1 MPLGKI
7 LKLLAGAFNYPPPES
22 ANASELPPTE
32 ETPLPTTAENP
43 QTPPPPPPIVTEDSQ
58 LAIAALNTETPSLT
72 PLPKPSPTI
81 LEKKIMI
88 NMSMLQDE
96 LQNFVSGTSDIQG
109 AALVSPDGL
118 ALASVLP
125 GGMDEE
131 RTAAMSASMLSL
143 GERICRELA
152 RGTVD
157 RIVVEGEKGYG
168 VLVGCG
174 ADAVLLVLANA
185 TVKQGLLFLE
195 IKRTVAKIS
204 PLLA

>member
-7 LKLLAGAFNYPPPES
+7 LKLLTEAFNHTPPES

-32 ETPLPTTAENP
+32 EIPLPTTAENP
-43 QTPPPPPPIVTEDSQ
+43 QTPLPPPIVTEDFQ

-72 PLPKPSPTI
+72 PSPKPSPTI

-88 NMSMLQDE
+88 NMSMLEDE

-131 RTAAMSASMLSL
+131 RNCSNVCFYAFT
-143 GERICRELA
+143 R
-152 RGTVD
+152 
-157 RIVVEGEKGYG
+157 
-168 VLVGCG
+168 
-174 ADAVLLVLANA
+174 
-185 TVKQGLLFLE
+185 
-195 IKRTVAKIS
+195 RTHL
-204 PLLA
+204 PRTC